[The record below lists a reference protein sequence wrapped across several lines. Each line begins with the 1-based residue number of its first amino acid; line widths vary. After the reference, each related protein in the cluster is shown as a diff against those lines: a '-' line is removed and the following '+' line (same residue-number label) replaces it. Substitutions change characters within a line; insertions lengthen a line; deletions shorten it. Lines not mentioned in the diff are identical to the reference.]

1 MKKLSD
7 YQGEEAIEL
16 WGDLLEPITAIL
28 GDPKIAE
35 VVNSGKPKMMIVK
48 AILLDHTKEAEE
60 ILLRID
66 PEPLDGLNLV
76 VRLFSVLVEIG
87 NRDDIKSFFGYA
99 AQENTDKKSSG
110 SAMVNTGEEEK

>member
-16 WGDLLEPITAIL
+16 WGDLLEPLTEIM
-28 GDPKIAE
+28 GDPKIAQ
-35 VVNSGKPKMMIVK
+35 VVKSGQPKMMIVK
-48 AILLDHTKEAEE
+48 TILLEHKKEAEK

-87 NRDDIKSFFGYA
+87 NREDVRGFFGFA
-99 AQENTDKKSSG
+99 AQEKTQQESTG
-110 SAMVNTGEEEK
+110 SVTVNTEAEEN